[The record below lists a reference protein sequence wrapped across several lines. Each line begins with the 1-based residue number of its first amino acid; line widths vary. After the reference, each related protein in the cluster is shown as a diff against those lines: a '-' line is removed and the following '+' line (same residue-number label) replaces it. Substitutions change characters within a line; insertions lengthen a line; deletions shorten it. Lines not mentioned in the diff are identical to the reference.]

1 MLASMLANNIEK
13 KKKKKTLGKVPKDF
27 GKNKIKYQTV
37 PTTSRR
43 MLGKNRCVKKNKG
56 MPRSMLKVVEFFFLN
71 YFFLFFKQK

>member
-13 KKKKKTLGKVPKDF
+13 IIIKALGKMSKDF

-43 MLGKNRCVKKNKG
+43 MRGKNRCVKNT
-56 MPRSMLKVVEFFFLN
+56 REC
-71 YFFLFFKQK
+71 